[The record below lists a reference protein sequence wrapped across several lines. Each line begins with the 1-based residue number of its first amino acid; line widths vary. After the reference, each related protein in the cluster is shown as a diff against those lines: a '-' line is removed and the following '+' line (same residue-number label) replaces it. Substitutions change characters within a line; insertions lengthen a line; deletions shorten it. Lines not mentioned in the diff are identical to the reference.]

1 MSDEEVRLVQLSIA
15 ARKLSATEIE
25 SLEEQLNLEPTN
37 LDLRLQML
45 SFYGQY
51 EGNKLKHKN
60 AEQKLA
66 EQILWLIENEPG
78 IEGYLR
84 LEISRFGHKF
94 KPKTFA
100 TLRQAWLE
108 QASANP
114 LNGAILGN
122 AASFIVWND
131 FETASELFERAYNLQ
146 PHEGWLGLFVI
157 YCNSQ
162 LWSLPEL
169 YSDKIRKQIIDVGLR
184 SLETESG
191 GAPFLTCEYVSDAAL
206 SLGYYDIVRKCAKEL
221 RDWDQTLCE
230 QMANGFLG
238 LVALRENNRSLAV
251 QLMLEMKRG
260 YQPQEVIFRLARE
273 LFDLGERESII
284 QLIKSFKRKVRTS
297 ARNRWLN
304 QVENDE
310 RPDFDDWCV
319 CSACMAKEAALKQAK

>member
-1 MSDEEVRLVQLSIA
+1 M
-15 ARKLSATEIE
+15 
-25 SLEEQLNLEPTN
+25 
-37 LDLRLQML
+37 
-45 SFYGQY
+45 
-51 EGNKLKHKN
+51 
-60 AEQKLA
+60 
-66 EQILWLIENEPG
+66 WLIENEPG

-221 RDWDQTLCE
+221 RDWDQTICE